1 MKELNLEIKLKD
13 EGGADIFIT
22 DKNFNALEDQKK
34 LIGLIMFE
42 EPYLV
47 KTIFR
52 VVNDFQKKR
61 VRYTTPSSF
70 VNNMVEQIS
79 SVLNM
84 NELKGVKVNF
94 GATPGGD
101 LIEVGR
107 IVKIPRG
114 PRLQYC
120 EMPSLDSLNYKM
132 EDL

>member
-22 DKNFNALEDQKK
+22 DKNFNALEDQNK
-34 LIGLIMFE
+34 LMGLIMFE

-47 KTIFR
+47 KTILR
-52 VVNDFQKKR
+52 IVRDFQKKV

-84 NELKGVKVNF
+84 NELKSIKVNF
-94 GATPGGD
+94 GATSGGD
-101 LIEVGR
+101 LVEVGR
-107 IVKIPRG
+107 VVKIPRG

-120 EMPSLDSLNYKM
+120 EMPSLDSIKYRM
-132 EDL
+132 EEL